1 MTKNPPSDVSR
12 RSRKAGYLVAV
23 VVNAILL
30 VLVNAR
36 PGWRVLPFL
45 TQDFVGVLW
54 LVNLSLVASAGVNL
68 AYMRYDAAWFRST
81 CQVGVSTLGLAAALR
96 MLQVFPFDYSAYA
109 FNWAAV
115 TRLVLVVA
123 VFGSAVAIVVELVR
137 LDSRGRSAGGRS
149 HSPFAE

>member
-1 MTKNPPSDVSR
+1 MSNPLLHRPSP
-12 RSRKAGYLVAV
+12 AV
-23 VVNAILL
+23 GAPHWLSDRLL
-30 VLVNAR
+30 AR
-36 PGWRVLPFL
+36 VITGLLAFL
-45 TQDFVGVLW
+45 
-54 LVNLSLVASAGVNL
+54 L
-68 AYMRYDAAWFRST
+68 AEST
-81 CQVGVSTLGLAAALR
+81 CQVGVSTVGLAAALR

-137 LDSRGRSAGGRS
+137 LASHGSSAGGRS

>member
-12 RSRKAGYLVAV
+12 RSRKAGYLDDV
-23 VVNAILL
+23 
-30 VLVNAR
+30 
-36 PGWRVLPFL
+36 
-45 TQDFVGVLW
+45 
-54 LVNLSLVASAGVNL
+54 
-68 AYMRYDAAWFRST
+68 DAAWFRST
-81 CQVGVSTLGLAAALR
+81 CQVGVSTVGLAAALR

-137 LDSRGRSAGGRS
+137 LASHGSSAGGRS